1 MKISSS
7 CYAIHGLFT
16 LSPWVVNSGFIV
28 GESKTLIVDAGANY
42 LSAQTIFGYATSARE
57 ENELFLVNTEPH
69 FDHIGGN
76 CYFSEKGIPIYG
88 HEGINRTSEEFY
100 GLAEEFNKTI
110 TSSKRREAREEQT
123 LFVNTHPVNPN
134 HKISALRTTLDLGN
148 KIIEIILTPGHSPQ
162 NLMVFVPSENV
173 IYSGDTIIE
182 GYIPNMEDST
192 VEGWKNWMK
201 SLNIIEELDPG
212 ILVPGHGKVL
222 RGNEITKQ
230 IELTKEYLIAGIESG
245 KAPTAL

>member
-1 MKISSS
+1 MKISAS

-16 LSPWVVNSGFIV
+16 LSPWVVNSGFIL

-42 LSAQTIFGYATSARE
+42 LTAQTIFGYATCARE
-57 ENELFLVNTEPH
+57 ENELMLVNTEPH

-76 CYFSEKGIPIYG
+76 CFFSEKGIPIYG
-88 HEGINRTSEEFY
+88 HEGINRTREEFL

-110 TSSKRREAREEQT
+110 TSPKRREAREEET
-123 LFVNTHPVNPN
+123 LFENTYPVNPN
-134 HKISALRTTLDLGN
+134 NKISDLRTVIDLGN
-148 KIIEIILTPGHSPQ
+148 HTIEIILTPGHSPQ
-162 NLMVFVPSENV
+162 NLIVHVPSENV

-201 SLNIIEELDPG
+201 SLSLIQELDPQ
-212 ILVPGHGKVL
+212 IVVPGHGKVL
-222 RGNEITKQ
+222 RGNEIAKQ
-230 IELTKEYLIAGIESG
+230 IELIKEYLIAGIDSG